1 MKKFII
7 AAAVVMASAVTFSSC
22 TKENVKPASNHVNTV
37 AEKGDVAT
45 GDIAPPLN

>member
-1 MKKFII
+1 MKKLII
-7 AAAVVMASAVTFSSC
+7 AAAVVLASAVTFSSC
-22 TKENVKPASNHVNTV
+22 TKENVKPASHHVNTV

>member
-1 MKKFII
+1 MKKFIM
-7 AAAVVMASAVTFSSC
+7 AAAVVMASTVTFSSC

-45 GDIAPPLN
+45 GDIAPVN

>member
-7 AAAVVMASAVTFSSC
+7 AAAVVMASALTFSSC

-37 AEKGDVAT
+37 AEKGDVAQ
-45 GDIAPPLN
+45 GDIAPSTY